1 MKLPTLDGWLSWSF
15 DDIAY
20 SQRTDKNSVYKFQIK
35 KRLTLPVGSYYE
47 EIYNNARHMR
57 DYYSGTFDVLL
68 SGGID
73 SEVVVRTF
81 KDLGIKHNT
90 FIFKYENNYNY
101 RDVDSAVEI
110 ATSLGIDY
118 KIIDFPLQKFYEND
132 AYDLFKKSKCIRSAR
147 LTHLKFFDY
156 LDNIPVMGDAE
167 PYWKRVLGADYSKK
181 SEWLIPLGENNHNSS
196 IYCHN
201 LGRENVC
208 DWYEFSPNLIASF
221 NNLPIVQ
228 DLINDKI
235 NGKQSSWTSRIP
247 IHKILWP
254 DIKPKHKLVGYEIDK
269 PPGTYPE
276 FVTNLQEIMTSEI
289 GVGNEYWFTQSQL
302 NDLL

>member
-20 SQRTDKNSVYKFQIK
+20 SQRTDKNSVYKFQVN
-35 KRLTLPVGSYYE
+35 KRLTLPVESYYK

-90 FIFKYENNYNY
+90 FIFRYENNYNY
-101 RDVDSAVEI
+101 RDVDSAIEI

-167 PYWKRVLGADYSKK
+167 PYWKRVLG
-181 SEWLIPLGENNHNSS
+181 LS
-196 IYCHN
+196 ICC
-201 LGRENVC
+201 V
-208 DWYEFSPNLIASF
+208 
-221 NNLPIVQ
+221 
-228 DLINDKI
+228 
-235 NGKQSSWTSRIP
+235 
-247 IHKILWP
+247 
-254 DIKPKHKLVGYEIDK
+254 
-269 PPGTYPE
+269 
-276 FVTNLQEIMTSEI
+276 
-289 GVGNEYWFTQSQL
+289 
-302 NDLL
+302 